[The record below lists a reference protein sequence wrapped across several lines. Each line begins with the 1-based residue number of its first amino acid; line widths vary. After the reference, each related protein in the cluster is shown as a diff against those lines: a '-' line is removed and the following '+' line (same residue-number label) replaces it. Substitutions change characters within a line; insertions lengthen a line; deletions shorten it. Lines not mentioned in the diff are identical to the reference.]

1 MAIDIKNLPEDLQEK
16 EKYDA
21 RIEGAAKIGLGL
33 LGFIPWFGVAVVG
46 AGALTYA
53 YSFFISDEQKK
64 LEYRSTAI
72 KTMIGGAALTNPFT
86 HFALMVEG
94 LVNIFSGRRDGPFAP
109 IANISRFM
117 ARKLTNYPEDYPQ
130 TEVEMLAMQRQ
141 QAKQVEMV
149 KMERQQQQTQQQ
161 IQQRTSQPAKETLQ
175 QAPVEQIDM
184 TEIKN
189 AKNSEQVK
197 AAYSKSIESSK
208 AREFLQ
214 VEKKVGENGV
224 TTIVFGHPD
233 KPNDKS
239 LQVTYKI
246 ENGKVTSITP
256 GDKAS
261 CTLAPIE
268 KPGGHCELITIKNS
282 KQELVHDT
290 GGERTEIVKAEPV
303 VVSRPSALNN
313 QKTTHIPP
321 PKQNPR
327 NSQRR

>member
-1 MAIDIKNLPEDLQEK
+1 MAIDIKNLPEDLKKK
-16 EKYDA
+16 EEEDA
-21 RIEGAAKIGLGL
+21 RIEGVAKVGLGL
-33 LGFIPWFGVAVVG
+33 VGLFTIPWFGVAVAGV
-46 AGALTYA
+46 GALTYA

-72 KTMIGGAALTNPFT
+72 KTMIGGAALTTAFT
-86 HFALMVEG
+86 SFVLLAEG
-94 LVNIFSGRRDGPFAP
+94 VVNAISGRRDGPFAP

-141 QAKQVEMV
+141 Q
-149 KMERQQQQTQQQ
+149 
-161 IQQRTSQPAKETLQ
+161 QRISPRAEETLQ
-175 QAPVEQIDM
+175 QAPVEKIDM
-184 TEIKN
+184 TEIKK
-189 AKNSEQVK
+189 AKNSEEVK

-214 VEKKVGENGV
+214 VGEPILEKGV

-268 KPGGHCELITIKNS
+268 KPDGNCELITIING
-282 KQELVHDT
+282 KQTLVHNT
-290 GGERTEIVKAEPV
+290 GGKKTEIVKAEPV
-303 VVSRPSALNN
+303 VSKQSALKN
-313 QKTTHIPP
+313 QETTYMPP
-321 PKQNPR
+321 PRKNLENPQHR
-327 NSQRR
+327 

>member
-1 MAIDIKNLPEDLQEK
+1 M
-16 EKYDA
+16 
-21 RIEGAAKIGLGL
+21 
-33 LGFIPWFGVAVVG
+33 
-46 AGALTYA
+46 
-53 YSFFISDEQKK
+53 QKK

-94 LVNIFSGRRDGPFAP
+94 LVNVFSGRRDGPFAP

-141 QAKQVEMV
+141 QQPTKEVEMV
-149 KMERQQQQTQQQ
+149 ERQ
-161 IQQRTSQPAKETLQ
+161 QQRTSQPAEETLQ

-184 TEIKN
+184 TEIKK
-189 AKNSEQVK
+189 ATNSKEVK
-197 AAYSKSIESSK
+197 VAYSKSIESSK

-214 VEKKVGENGV
+214 VGEPILEKGV

-233 KPNDKS
+233 NPNDKS
-239 LQVTYKI
+239 LQVTYTI
-246 ENGKVTSITP
+246 ENDKVTSITP

-268 KPGGHCELITIKNS
+268 KPDGNCELITIKNG
-282 KQELVHDT
+282 KQALVHNT
-290 GGERTEIVKAEPV
+290 GGERTKIVKAELV
-303 VVSRPSALNN
+303 AKPSALENR
-313 QKTTHIPP
+313 KTNHIPTP
-321 PKQNPR
+321 IRRNLS
-327 NSQRR
+327 NSQSR